1 MLQSQHSISLES
13 SVFNEVDRGCL
24 TCYMDKLQIF
34 NKIKLLK
41 RYAGVLVGILNELQ
55 WCFFKGKKLN
65 KLYYLWSCPPPLL
78 CYTQTPVA
86 MLLHRFVETET
97 EVVHSGLKMIC
108 SSYSEMTSYYHF
120 CTLSVQPLSLSE
132 SWEHTM
138 LLSNFCSAAFLSSFF
153 PCVVENVIHSHII
166 LRQTYN
172 ASYRCYLDT
181 PGYGSAVNKG
191 HSKCAISNV
200 NHKRNCILAKYNTIV
215 LYHTINEHKAD
226 LKHLPLCLAV
236 YVKRIKIHEKIMRK

>member
-13 SVFNEVDRGCL
+13 SVFNEVDRGFCL
-24 TCYMDKLQIF
+24 TCYTDKLQIF
-34 NKIKLLK
+34 SKIKLLK
-41 RYAGVLVGILNELQ
+41 RYAGVLVGILIELQ

-86 MLLHRFVETET
+86 MLLHRFVGTET
-97 EVVHSGLKMIC
+97 EVVHSGLKIIC

-120 CTLSVQPLSLSE
+120 CTLSVQALSLSE

-153 PCVVENVIHSHII
+153 PLCCWKCDS
-166 LRQTYN
+166 QSYN
-172 ASYRCYLDT
+172 IT
-181 PGYGSAVNKG
+181 
-191 HSKCAISNV
+191 
-200 NHKRNCILAKYNTIV
+200 
-215 LYHTINEHKAD
+215 AD
-226 LKHLPLCLAV
+226 
-236 YVKRIKIHEKIMRK
+236 I